1 MSNFAEDFIADL
13 ETYAT
18 GSYLRDDEKEHWTQP
33 YDPSALPQL
42 KALII
47 AFSNKV
53 AMDPELR
60 WWRRLTFIQKSQ

>member
-33 YDPSALPQL
+33 YDQCIVQQGGDGS
-42 KALII
+42 
-47 AFSNKV
+47 
-53 AMDPELR
+53 
-60 WWRRLTFIQKSQ
+60 